1 MDLSKHGTPMYGHF
15 DREAAGRRCESQPFP
30 TVPYNKRVQEKTVDV
45 MHKSYNRLRLL
56 TTRLQP
62 LMCAVRSIHWLHS
75 HTWRGENPQY
85 HVGNQHIHDV
95 YQSTQVLTHNHIY
108 I

>member
-15 DREAAGRRCESQPFP
+15 DREAAGQRCESQAFP
-30 TVPYNKRVQEKTVDV
+30 TVTYNKRIQEKTVDV
-45 MHKSYNRLRLL
+45 MHS
-56 TTRLQP
+56 
-62 LMCAVRSIHWLHS
+62 SIDSLVEIK

-108 I
+108 IIAMVNNG